1 MEIAEPSIEQAFER
15 CVAAGAQKVVLHP
28 FFLSPGR
35 HVTADIPELMS
46 AAAKRHPEVAWV
58 VSQPLGLQELMP
70 RVMHAAVSE
79 SVAVGAWSY
88 GGGGAGGGGRP
99 GVIEGRALRRC

>member
-88 GGGGAGGGGRP
+88 GGGGAGGGG
-99 GVIEGRALRRC
+99 GQA

>member
-1 MEIAEPSIEQAFER
+1 MELAEPSIEEAFDR

-35 HVTADIPELMS
+35 HVTSDIPELMN
-46 AAAKRHPEVAWV
+46 AAAKRHPEVPWV
-58 VSQPLGLQELMP
+58 VSEPLGLQELMP

-79 SVAVGAWSY
+79 SVEGGAWQRGDTSD
-88 GGGGAGGGGRP
+88 GSDSSGK
-99 GVIEGRALRRC
+99 

>member
-1 MEIAEPSIEQAFER
+1 MEIAEPSIEQAFDR

-35 HVTADIPELMS
+35 HVTADIPKLMN
-46 AAAKRHPEVAWV
+46 AAAERHPEVAWV

-70 RVMHAAVSE
+70 RVMHASVSE
-79 SVAVGAWSY
+79 SVAEDAWSY
-88 GGGGAGGGGRP
+88 GGGDVGAGDGQ
-99 GVIEGRALRRC
+99 VA